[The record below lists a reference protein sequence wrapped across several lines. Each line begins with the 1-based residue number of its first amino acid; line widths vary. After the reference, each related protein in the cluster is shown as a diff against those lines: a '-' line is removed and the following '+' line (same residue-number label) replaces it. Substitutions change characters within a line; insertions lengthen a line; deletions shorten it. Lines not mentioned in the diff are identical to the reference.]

1 MDKSNY
7 ITMSQLAMAMGLKR
21 TAVYHYTDSLGVV
34 SLNGV
39 LCVPRH
45 AALAYVREKKMQ
57 HAEQMRIL
65 DSAEAEIMTFSLDDD
80 EVTE

>member
-7 ITMSQLAMAMGLKR
+7 ITMSQLAEAMGLKR

-34 SLNGV
+34 NLNGV

-45 AALAYVREKKMQ
+45 AALAYVRAKKMQ
-57 HAEQMRIL
+57 HAEQIRIL
-65 DSAEAEIMTFSLDDD
+65 DSAEAEIMMCDIDDD
-80 EVTE
+80 EVTK